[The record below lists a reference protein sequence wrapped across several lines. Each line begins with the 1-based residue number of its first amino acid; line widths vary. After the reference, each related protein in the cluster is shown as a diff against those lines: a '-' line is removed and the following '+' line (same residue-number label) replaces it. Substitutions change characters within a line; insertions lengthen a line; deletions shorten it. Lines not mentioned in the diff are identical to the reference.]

1 MKRFNK
7 LENSSYS
14 KGFTL
19 VELLVAVAITGIVVT
34 AAGFGLVTILQ
45 ANKKAEAQTERRMD
59 LNRALDYIADDIKE
73 SSSATTEHPSGWGI
87 PSNTYTLVL
96 FLTKPDSKVAYYT
109 RSDSG
114 VEWRGPQV
122 IYRSE
127 KQDDGGQS
135 EKQDDGGQAL
145 VDAISDSPSACTG
158 SGDSMGSEG
167 FKVFVA
173 NNRNVKICLK
183 GKVSE
188 SETYSVETNA
198 FARSSP

>member
-1 MKRFNK
+1 MKRFIR
-7 LENSSYS
+7 LDSFSCS
-14 KGFTL
+14 QGFTL
-19 VELLVAVAITGIVVT
+19 VELLVAVAITGIVIT

-45 ANKKAEAQTERRMD
+45 ANKKAEAQAGRRMD

-127 KQDDGGQS
+127 KQDDGGQ
-135 EKQDDGGQAL
+135 AL
-145 VDAISDSPSACTG
+145 VDAISDSSPNCTG

>member
-7 LENSSYS
+7 LDNSSYS

-19 VELLVAVAITGIVVT
+19 VELLVAVAITGIVITV
-34 AAGFGLVTILQ
+34 AGFGLVAILQ

-73 SSSATTEHPSGWGI
+73 SSSATTEYPSGWGI

-96 FLTKPDSKVAYYT
+96 FLTKPDNSRVAYYT

-127 KQDDGGQS
+127 KQDDGGQ
-135 EKQDDGGQAL
+135 AL
-145 VDAISDSPSACTG
+145 VDAISDSPSACNG

-198 FARSSP
+198 FARSSSSP